1 MSTLSQFSGGGVKNV
16 QRGTISI
23 IGLVTSNTATINSVN
38 TSKTMINYLG
48 NTTNVASNLYN
59 PYLTLTNSTTVTA
72 QRNSATSG
80 AVTTVSYEVIEF
92 Y

>member
-1 MSTLSQFSGGGVKNV
+1 MSTLSQFSGGGVKSI

-23 IGLVTSNTATINSVN
+23 TGFATSSTATINLVN

-48 NTTNVASNLYN
+48 NIMNADSNQCHS
-59 PYLTLTNSTTVTA
+59 YLTLTNSTTVTA
-72 QRNSATSG
+72 QRQAGGTN
-80 AVTTVSYEVIEF
+80 VNTTVSYEVIEF